1 MFPPHRD
8 LCREEVTGKTPR
20 GHPSPPSESSVPF
33 LTLEAAT
40 GMVSNSRS
48 RRAGKKAWSRPSG
61 WSAKIRVMRGPK
73 IPEDAVR
80 GKVRRVLKTLP
91 TTNMNPWGGEKVE
104 EIWNKGTRLYG
115 SHRRLS
121 GWMILTRLLLGTDVL
136 PGCNSSER

>member
-91 TTNMNPWGGEKVE
+91 TTNIP
-104 EIWNKGTRLYG
+104 
-115 SHRRLS
+115 
-121 GWMILTRLLLGTDVL
+121 
-136 PGCNSSER
+136 SSEISHLATMIYRRGRKQTRDDI